1 MLKKLLNF
9 KQDKAI
15 FPIQS
20 AENNSLVSINE
31 VVRLIVK
38 DTDFIEYISG
48 LVSSNILETLVK
60 QYSFEP
66 GEKYKQDIEDKKMY
80 INQLDEYLNERKQIN
95 KSVEN
100 ELQQFLNDTTNN
112 INKALESFSE
122 VIKSRITAAEKQ
134 YGVDKIKQTLLDNDS
149 EHDV

>member
-31 VVRLIVK
+31 VVQLIVK
-38 DTDFIEYISG
+38 DTGFIEYISD
-48 LVSSNILETLVK
+48 LVSSNILETLVN

-134 YGVDKIKQTLLDNDS
+134 YGVDKIKQTLLDNDR